1 MNAYAKIIRS
11 SRLYPV
17 LILEELISSAARNI
31 LLKVGTLAILLVLGV
46 SLPNGIAPQVSGLLL
61 MLIAILL
68 ILAAIELF
76 FRSYYYESII
86 TNEYTDQDI
95 FTFTV
100 GRILRNIHHDKILKA
115 YLYSP
120 TGRQVTRRL
129 GLDRNAVD
137 AFLASHAALPTEP
150 LHFAAGEVLT
160 LRQLTTWLLTAYPAW
175 QEWLLTFDL
184 QTDDVLAVVDW
195 VVRDI
200 ETAARRRRW
209 WSAERLERVAPIAQD
224 WSYGETFGLMR
235 YSKDLTA
242 TATPEAPQATISQE
256 VQALETVLARVHE
269 ANALLVGATA
279 ENLDSV
285 LWRFART
292 LKAGATLPAL
302 QNKRLI
308 VLHVADFLAASSD
321 RQNLEQGLSKLL
333 AEAAAA
339 GNVILAIDNFPNLLQ
354 AGEALQADVVALL
367 EPYLNSGTLQLVAL
381 SETEVFHR
389 ALEPRAGLMT
399 RFEKI
404 DVNEGN
410 DERIITELE
419 DLAEEL
425 ERTNPVVIT
434 YPALRMIYTNA
445 EQYFQTDSLTDK
457 ATDLLIEAVPWALG
471 HGKSVIDRSVVEA
484 LTKDKTSI
492 PVGAIDAGEK
502 QKLLGLEAALHARV
516 IGQATALKAVANAM
530 RRGRTGIR
538 NPKRPMGSF
547 LFLGPTGVGKT
558 ETAKALAAVFFGRED
573 ALLRLDMSEYQSSDA
588 LARLIGSFGSG
599 QPGVLA
605 NLLRQNPYGVLLLDE
620 FEKTNR
626 EVLNLFLQILDEGF
640 FSDMNGKRVNARN
653 IIFIATSNAGA
664 ELLWQMVKSGR
675 DPVAAKDELVNNLVS
690 QGIYKPELLNRFDD
704 VIIFHPLSETDLLQV
719 ARLQLERLATRLK
732 KQGIMVSVTDE
743 LVATVVAQGSNA
755 VFGARPMQ
763 RFIQD
768 EVEQRLAEAM
778 IKGEVGSG
786 SYVSFD
792 GDLTLHA
799 SKK

>member
-1 MNAYAKIIRS
+1 
-11 SRLYPV
+11 
-17 LILEELISSAARNI
+17 
-31 LLKVGTLAILLVLGV
+31 
-46 SLPNGIAPQVSGLLL
+46 
-61 MLIAILL
+61 L

-86 TNEYTDQDI
+86 TNEYSDQDI

-100 GRILRNIHHDKILKA
+100 GRILRDISQDKVLAAFLQSK
-115 YLYSP
+115 
-120 TGRQVTRRL
+120 TGRQITNRL
-129 GLDRNAVD
+129 GLDKVAVD
-137 AFLASHAALPTEP
+137 SFLSSHTALPAEP

-160 LRQLTTWLLTAYPAW
+160 LRQLAAWLLVTYPDW
-175 QEWLLTFDL
+175 REWLLAFDL
-184 QTDDVLAVVDW
+184 QEDDVLAVVDW

-200 ETAARRRRW
+200 ESAARRRRW
-209 WSAERLERVAPIAQD
+209 WSAERLERVTPIAQD

-235 YSKDLTA
+235 YSEDLTA
-242 TATPEAPQATISQE
+242 KARPQAPQATVSKE
-256 VQALETVLARVHE
+256 VQELETVLARVHE
-269 ANALLVGATA
+269 AHALLVGSTT

-285 LWRFART
+285 LWQFARV

-302 QNKRLI
+302 QHKRLL
-308 VLHVADFLAASSD
+308 VLRVSDFLAASSD
-321 RQNLEQGLSKLL
+321 RQSLEQGLAKLL
-333 AEAAAA
+333 NEAAAA
-339 GNVILAIDNFPNLLQ
+339 GNVILGIDNLPNLLQ
-354 AGEALQADVVALL
+354 AGEALEADIVALL
-367 EPYLNSGTLQLVAL
+367 EPYLNSGALQLVAL
-381 SETEVFHR
+381 AETEVFHR
-389 ALEPRAGLMT
+389 SLEPRAGLMT

-404 DVNEGN
+404 AVNEGN

-419 DLAEEL
+419 DLAEKL

-434 YPALRMIYTNA
+434 YPALKLIYANA
-445 EQYFQTDSLTDK
+445 EQYFQTDSLLDK

-471 HGKSVIDRSVVEA
+471 RGKRMIDRSVVEA

-492 PVGAIDAGEK
+492 PVGAIDAGE
-502 QKLLGLEAALHARV
+502 QRKLLGLEAALHARV
-516 IGQATALKAVANAM
+516 IGQTTALKAVANAM

-573 ALLRLDMSEYQSSDA
+573 ALLRLDMSEYQSADA
-588 LARLIGSFGSG
+588 LSRLIGSFESG

-664 ELLWQMVKSGR
+664 ELLWQMVKAGR
-675 DPVAAKDELVNNLVS
+675 DPVTAKDELVNNLVS

-704 VIIFHPLSETDLLQV
+704 VIVFHPLAEADLLQV
-719 ARLQLERLATRLK
+719 ARLQLERLASRVK
-732 KQGIMVSVTDE
+732 KQGIIIKISDE
-743 LVATVVAQGSNA
+743 LVATVVAKGSNA

-786 SYVSFD
+786 SHVSFD
-792 GDLTLHA
+792 GDLTLQ
-799 SKK
+799 SNKK